1 MADNPSPRRGPKAAV
16 ADTVA
21 MLHEDGAG
29 CSWHG
34 QSFAAD
40 AKGVVTVPIA
50 AAAELLEH
58 GFSFVGR

>member
-1 MADNPSPRRGPKAAV
+1 VPKAAI
-16 ADTVA
+16 AGTVA
-21 MLHEDGAG
+21 MHHEDGAG

-40 AKGVVTVPIA
+40 AKSVVTVPIA